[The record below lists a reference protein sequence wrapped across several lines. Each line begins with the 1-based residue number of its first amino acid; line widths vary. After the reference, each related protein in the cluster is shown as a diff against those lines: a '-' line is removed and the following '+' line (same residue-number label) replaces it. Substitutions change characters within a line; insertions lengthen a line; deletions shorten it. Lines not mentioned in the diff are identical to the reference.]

1 MPVDLPAGLP
11 SVFGIFTYSMQF
23 PLSRVNQLVNNTTTS
38 PSRFQMR
45 QMGFAATRVEQSACF
60 AAYGSANTSNSV
72 LNFCIMTIF

>member
-23 PLSRVNQLVNNTTTS
+23 PSSRVNQYYDLS
-38 PSRFQMR
+38 IQMR

-72 LNFCIMTIF
+72 PNFCIKTIF